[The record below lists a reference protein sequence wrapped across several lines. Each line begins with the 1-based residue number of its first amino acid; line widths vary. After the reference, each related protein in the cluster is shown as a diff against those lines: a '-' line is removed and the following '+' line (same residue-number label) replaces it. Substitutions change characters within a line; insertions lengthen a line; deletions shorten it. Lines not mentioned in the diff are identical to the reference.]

1 MESSEPSAP
10 PATRPRVFFLFSD
23 TGGGHR
29 ASATAVAKAMEQ
41 EYPGRFDVELLDP
54 FVEGGRGFLR
64 RIVYSYNWFLK
75 HMPRTYGLV
84 FHATDSRA
92 MVKTAIKIFGR
103 QLRPGIESNVIRWR
117 PAGVVSFHPL
127 CNHVSVEVLKRNK
140 LDIPF
145 ITVVTD
151 MSEFH
156 RFWMAQTA
164 DMVVVPSMEARQYC
178 IRKGLDPRKV
188 YVAGLPVDPRFT
200 GPVDAETRRA
210 LRVQLGLEDRP
221 TLLLLAGGEGA
232 GRLRAQARALDKA
245 GLGLQ
250 LLVICGRNEKLRL
263 QLEREKWRGVVKV
276 FGFVT
281 NMPDLMH
288 ASDAVVSKA
297 GPGTIS
303 EALIC
308 GLPIFLTSF
317 VPGQEE
323 GNVKF
328 VVDEGVGYYT
338 RRVGKL
344 VKLVRRAFVEDHQG
358 FERMKGHAEKVGR
371 AGAATEIAQLVAAA
385 VDPPEAILPY

>member
-1 MESSEPSAP
+1 MESNEAQQQ

-29 ASATAVAKAMEQ
+29 ASATAVARAMEQ

-54 FVEGGRGFLR
+54 FVDGGHGFLR
-64 RIVYSYNWFLK
+64 RVVYSYNWFLK
-75 HMPRTYGLV
+75 HMPRTYGMV

-103 QLRPGIESNVIRWR
+103 QLRPGIESNVMRWR

-127 CNHVSVEVLKRNK
+127 CNHVSVEVLRENH
-140 LDIPF
+140 LQIPF

-156 RFWMAQTA
+156 RFWMAKTA
-164 DMVVVPSMEARQYC
+164 DMIVVPSMEARQYC
-178 IRKGLDPRKV
+178 IRKGLDARKV
-188 YVAGLPVDPRFT
+188 YVAGLPVDPRFG
-200 GPVDAETRRA
+200 GPVEPAERRG
-210 LRVQLGLEDRP
+210 LRVRMGLHDKP

-232 GRLRAQARALDKA
+232 GRLEAQAKALDRA
-245 GLGLQ
+245 DLGLQ
-250 LLVICGRNEKLRL
+250 LLVVCGRNEKLRKK
-263 QLEREKWRGVVKV
+263 LEAQAWKGDVNV

-297 GPGTIS
+297 GPGTIA

-308 GLPIFLTSF
+308 GLPVFLTSY

-338 RRVGKL
+338 RSVRKL
-344 VKLVRRAFVEDHQG
+344 VKLVRQSFVQDHEG

-371 AGAATEIAQLVAAA
+371 AGAATEIAQLIAAA